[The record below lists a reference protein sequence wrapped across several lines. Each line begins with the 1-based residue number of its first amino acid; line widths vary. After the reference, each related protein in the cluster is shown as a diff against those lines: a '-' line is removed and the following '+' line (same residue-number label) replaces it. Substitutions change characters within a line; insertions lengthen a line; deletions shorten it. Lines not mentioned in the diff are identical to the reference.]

1 MSSKKKATDLEDVI
15 QEQVEETIDQVALQS
30 TRSSEV
36 QLKFKGENASFTIG
50 RDRFEKG
57 QTKLV
62 SEAMATLA
70 LKHTTCFE
78 RVD

>member
-1 MSSKKKATDLEDVI
+1 MHLK
-15 QEQVEETIDQVALQS
+15 VEE
-30 TRSSEV
+30 
-36 QLKFKGENASFTIG
+36 LKHYQIKATIG